1 MICPRWRGISVSILL
16 LFSCTAMGCSSKD
29 SGSAGRANRSGGK
42 SVDAATVGSISGR
55 VTLTGTP
62 PPLRAIDM
70 SAEPSCQ
77 AAHATPVVPPQV
89 VADASGNLANVI
101 VYVKTGASE
110 YAFPAPREAVKLT
123 QRGCMYE
130 PRVLGM
136 MTGQKLEVK
145 NEDQA
150 THNVFVMSKDNRPSN
165 RSEIPGSPAIEETF
179 IAPELAIPVKCNVH
193 PWMKGYLFVFDHP
206 FYAVTS
212 KDGRFSLQGLPP
224 GTYTI
229 GAWQELYGTRE
240 QTVTIGPKQS
250 ANLDFSFRAE

>member
-1 MICPRWRGISVSILL
+1 
-16 LFSCTAMGCSSKD
+16 
-29 SGSAGRANRSGGK
+29 
-42 SVDAATVGSISGR
+42 
-55 VTLTGTP
+55 
-62 PPLRAIDM
+62 
-70 SAEPSCQ
+70 
-77 AAHATPVVPPQV
+77 
-89 VADASGNLANVI
+89 
-101 VYVKTGASE
+101 
-110 YAFPAPREAVKLT
+110 
-123 QRGCMYE
+123 
-130 PRVLGM
+130 
-136 MTGQKLEVK
+136 
-145 NEDQA
+145 
-150 THNVFVMSKDNRPSN
+150 MSKDNRPSN

-240 QTVTIGPKQS
+240 QTVTIGTKQS